1 MQFFSFRIKVDSI
14 PNVIT
19 PNGDFKNEFF
29 IVDKNES
36 DEVSLLIVNRWGK
49 QVYQS
54 NNDNKNNWNG
64 DELATGIYFYTI
76 SGRCVNTVKDQFH
89 LFVELLLLTFLTL
102 SGFSF
107 KKLSHDLLLDFV
119 APF

>member
-36 DEVSLLIVNRWGK
+36 DEVSLLIVNRGET
-49 QVYQS
+49 S
-54 NNDNKNNWNG
+54 
-64 DELATGIYFYTI
+64 LPI
-76 SGRCVNTVKDQFH
+76 
-89 LFVELLLLTFLTL
+89 
-102 SGFSF
+102 
-107 KKLSHDLLLDFV
+107 
-119 APF
+119 